1 MLPGDYD
8 FTIQKKFQFDKLA
21 FEAWILHGGTLEK
34 ASRLLTKKGII
45 NRKTGKPYTYMGI
58 YQAAQRYI
66 VYNHHKVRPI
76 LEDVWKDYGVDVKS
90 ITQADWEKYVLKIAI
105 SILGKSSVKRFK
117 EWLNSN
123 PEFMKYEY
131 MYAEKLGINVERQVS
146 KYE

>member
-34 ASRLLTKKGII
+34 ASGVLQKKGII
-45 NRKTGKPYTYMGI
+45 NRRTGKPYTCMGI

-66 VYNHHKVRPI
+66 VDNHHAVRPI
-76 LEDVWKDYGVDVKS
+76 LEQVWVEYGVDVKS
-90 ITQADWEKYVLKIAI
+90 ITQEDWEKYILKIAI
-105 SILGKSSVKRFK
+105 SILGKSSFKRFQ
-117 EWLNSN
+117 EWLNKN

-131 MYAEKLGINVERQVS
+131 MYADRFGINVNRQVK